1 MNIFRGEIEVAI
13 GGRNRLIKFGTNQL
27 AIYTAKH
34 KIDPSDVAFGMDQ
47 FRDLIWSGLVAGAKK
62 KKQEVDFDEWDVGD
76 WIDEL
81 SEEKLTEILE
91 VFNNSMPSDEGDDSP
106 KKK

>member
-62 KKQEVDFDEWDVGD
+62 KSRKS
-76 WIDEL
+76 I
-81 SEEKLTEILE
+81 
-91 VFNNSMPSDEGDDSP
+91 SMNGMWAIGWMNCP
-106 KKK
+106 KKS